1 MSASSQA
8 AGTIAGPAQDTPLD
22 VDASSG
28 SDISGASGIRRRR
41 SGVPSSRSVQF
52 NLGTVLALVTVLVAV
67 AWAFV
72 PGLFATLSP
81 TAGSGASLQA
91 PSLEHWFGTDAL
103 GRDVYTR
110 VVYGASKS
118 LSAAFI
124 AVLVGATLGSLIG
137 TIAGTVRGK
146 TDTILMRFVDV
157 LLSIPG
163 LLLSLSVIIL
173 LGFGVV
179 NAAIAVGVGAVASFA
194 RLSRSK
200 ALHVTSSD
208 YVEAA
213 YGSGATFGQVLW
225 RHVLPNSLGPIV
237 ALAALQIG
245 SAILAIS
252 TLGFLGYG
260 AQPPTP
266 EWGLIIAEGRNYVST
281 SPWLT
286 VLPGAVLVAVV
297 LSTNHLSHQI
307 KNRNN

>member
-1 MSASSQA
+1 MSIQLLSRGGANQGSRDTERA
-8 AGTIAGPAQDTPLD
+8 AR
-22 VDASSG
+22 
-28 SDISGASGIRRRR
+28 GANRAARGATQLFR
-41 SGVPSSRSVQF
+41 V
-52 NLGTVLALVTVLVAV
+52 NLGTVLALAVVFLAV
-67 AWAFV
+67 AWSLF
-72 PGLFATLSP
+72 PGVFASQNPIVGT
-81 TAGSGASLQA
+81 GQSLQP
-91 PSLEHWFGTDAL
+91 PSAEHWFGTDAL
-103 GRDVYTR
+103 GRDLYTR
-110 VVYGASKS
+110 VVYGASNS
-118 LSAAFI
+118 LRAALI
-124 AVLVGATLGSLIG
+124 AVLVGATIGSSIG
-137 TIAGTVRGK
+137 TVAGTVRGK
-146 TDTILMRFVDV
+146 ADTILMRFVDV
-157 LLSIPG
+157 LLAIPT

-200 ALHVTSSD
+200 ALQVATSD

-260 AQPPTP
+260 AQPPIP
-266 EWGLIIAEGRNYVST
+266 EWGLIISEGRNYVAT

-297 LSTNHLSHQI
+297 LSTNHLSNQI

>member
-1 MSASSQA
+1 MSIQLLSRGVAN
-8 AGTIAGPAQDTPLD
+8 QDARDTER
-22 VDASSG
+22 
-28 SDISGASGIRRRR
+28 GAKRIFR
-41 SGVPSSRSVQF
+41 V
-52 NLGTVLALVTVLVAV
+52 NLGTVLALAVVLLAV
-67 AWAFV
+67 AWSLF
-72 PGLFATLSP
+72 PGVFASQNPIVGT
-81 TAGSGASLQA
+81 GQSLQP
-91 PSLEHWFGTDAL
+91 PSAEHWFGTDAL
-103 GRDVYTR
+103 GRDLYTR
-110 VVYGASKS
+110 VVYGASNS
-118 LSAAFI
+118 LRAALI
-124 AVLVGATLGSLIG
+124 AVLVGATIGSSIG
-137 TIAGTVRGK
+137 TVAGTVRGK
-146 TDTILMRFVDV
+146 ADTILMRFVDV
-157 LLSIPG
+157 LLAIPT

-200 ALHVTSSD
+200 ALQVATSD

-237 ALAALQIG
+237 ALASLQIG

-266 EWGLIIAEGRNYVST
+266 EWGLIISEGRNYVAT

-297 LSTNHLSHQI
+297 LSTNHLSNQI